1 MQSTD
6 NRRRLDRNHSIHLIY
21 TYLTLAED
29 HVGQPVRVTDLR
41 ADPLTAHLPRLLGP
55 APGPGP
61 LAWAQLSVHL
71 TPLHQ
76 LGAHR
81 PRPRLP
87 AQADALRVLS
97 QTPAPV
103 RVSIHDELVLVI
115 SSPESAVCAASEEL
129 VPGHEGETGDAVLRR
144 GLPALHTAL
153 PAAAFY
159 TPDSNLTSH
168 VIDIMIST
176 C

>member
-41 ADPLTAHLPRLLGP
+41 ADPLAARLPRLLGP

-81 PRPRLP
+81 PRPPLPRLMHSGCCP
-87 AQADALRVLS
+87 RLQHLSEYQYMMNLSWSYHNLSLQSVL
-97 QTPAPV
+97 PV
-103 RVSIHDELVLVI
+103 RNLSPDTRARLVTLC
-115 SSPESAVCAASEEL
+115 CAAACPPCTQL
-129 VPGHEGETGDAVLRR
+129 CRL
-144 GLPALHTAL
+144 LL
-153 PAAAFY
+153 
-159 TPDSNLTSH
+159 
-168 VIDIMIST
+168 ST
-176 C
+176 LQIPT